1 MTEVIMEIVDIFSE
15 LSPESQ
21 QTLLMYIRV
30 AHMAENSVKKSIKKA
45 IASSKETSDAETH
58 CY

>member
-1 MTEVIMEIVDIFSE
+1 MIETEVITEIVDIFGE

-45 IASSKETSDAETH
+45 IVSGRDKSDT
-58 CY
+58 YI

>member
-1 MTEVIMEIVDIFSE
+1 MTETEVVTEVEIFGE

-45 IASSKETSDAETH
+45 IVSGRDKSDTDI
-58 CY
+58 

>member
-21 QTLLMYIRV
+21 QNLLMYIRF
-30 AHMAENSVKKSIKKA
+30 AHMAENSLKKSIKKA
-45 IASSKETSDAETH
+45 IASSKEKSDAEI
-58 CY
+58 

>member
-1 MTEVIMEIVDIFSE
+1 MTETETIMEIVEIFGE

-30 AHMAENSVKKSIKKA
+30 AHMAENSMRKTIKKA
-45 IASSKETSDAETH
+45 IASGKDKSGTDI
-58 CY
+58 

>member
-1 MTEVIMEIVDIFSE
+1 MAETEVIMEIVEIFGE

-21 QTLLMYIRV
+21 QNLLMYIRV

-45 IASSKETSDAETH
+45 ISNGKDKSDTGI
-58 CY
+58 

>member
-1 MTEVIMEIVDIFSE
+1 MTETDVITEIIDIFGE

-30 AHMAENSVKKSIKKA
+30 AHMAENSVKKSIKRA
-45 IASSKETSDAETH
+45 IASGKETSEAEF
-58 CY
+58 

>member
-1 MTEVIMEIVDIFSE
+1 MTDVIMEIVDIFSE
-15 LSPESQ
+15 LSHESQ

-45 IASSKETSDAETH
+45 IASDKDKSNTDI
-58 CY
+58 

>member
-1 MTEVIMEIVDIFSE
+1 MTETETITEIVEIFGE

-30 AHMAENSVKKSIKKA
+30 AHMAENSMRKTIKKA
-45 IASSKETSDAETH
+45 IASGKDKSNTDF
-58 CY
+58 

>member
-1 MTEVIMEIVDIFSE
+1 MIETEVITEIVDIFGE

-30 AHMAENSVKKSIKKA
+30 AHMAENSLKKSIKKA
-45 IASSKETSDAETH
+45 IASGKDKSDTDI
-58 CY
+58 

>member
-1 MTEVIMEIVDIFSE
+1 MTETIMEIVDIFSE

-30 AHMAENSVKKSIKKA
+30 AHMAENSLRKSIKKA
-45 IASSKETSDAETH
+45 IASGKETSYA
-58 CY
+58 